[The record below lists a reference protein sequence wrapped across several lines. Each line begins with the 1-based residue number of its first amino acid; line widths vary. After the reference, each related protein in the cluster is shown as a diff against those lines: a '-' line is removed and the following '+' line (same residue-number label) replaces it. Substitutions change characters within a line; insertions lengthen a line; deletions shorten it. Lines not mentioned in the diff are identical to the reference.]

1 MQSIQIDG
9 TFTYS
14 KNIKDLKIGEQIKLV
29 PNPSNRLNS
38 EAIGAYTM
46 SGLKIGYIPFKSN
59 QIDIKA
65 KYTVTKIN
73 LTQENPLLL
82 ISRQF
87 EPSNFIQSEPNFIK
101 RVKYT
106 DESVETDLKD
116 DLKHFYNYLVKS
128 GNQITNLKITYQD
141 PNFVNLIIGTPDEQI
156 IFWTVTKKYYEENVF
171 KYDEFYKF
179 KLIPKCIYQQF
190 QIHRLEVYLEKNYKS
205 INKFLLMKKFK
216 LESLIK
222 VDMFDLFDKIHE
234 DNFGFELISSPNL
247 KVIKKIDIANQV
259 YDQEQLDNLIKL
271 IVQFGITPNQYFNP
285 TNYLLY
291 LNPNSNFNF
300 SPNLEHFKNIYNE
313 IKLGGLCYN
322 HSLKSYCQVDLYDD
336 INIVEIWTENSS
348 KKISKEKFIELVIKL
363 IISNKKIINIYN
375 PMEGTILR
383 LEIPELIR
391 SKISNII
398 SK

>member
-1 MQSIQIDG
+1 MQFIQIDG

-29 PNPSNRLNS
+29 LNPSNRLNS
-38 EAIGAYTM
+38 EAIGAYTL
-46 SGLKIGYIPFKSN
+46 SGLKIGYVPFKAN

-87 EPSNFIQSEPNFIK
+87 EPSNFIQSEPEFIK
-101 RVKYT
+101 KVKYT
-106 DESVETDLKD
+106 NESVKTELKD

-128 GNQITNLKITYQD
+128 GNEIKTLKITYQD
-141 PNFVNLIIGTPDEQI
+141 PNFVNLIIETPDEQI
-156 IFWTVTKKYYEENVF
+156 IFWTVTKKYYEENIF
-171 KYDEFYKF
+171 KYDEFFKF

-190 QIHRLEVYLEKNYKS
+190 QIHRLEIYLEKNYKS
-205 INKFLLMKKFK
+205 INKFLSMKKFK

-222 VDMFDLFDKIHE
+222 ADIFDLFDKIHD
-234 DNFGFELISSPNL
+234 DNFGFELISSSNL
-247 KVIKKIDIANQV
+247 KVIKKFNIANQV
-259 YDQEQLDNLIKL
+259 YNQEQLDNLIKL
-271 IVQFGITPNQYFNP
+271 IIQFDITPNQYFSPN
-285 TNYLLY
+285 NYLIY
-291 LNPNSNFNF
+291 LNPNSNFDF
-300 SPNLEHFKNIYNE
+300 SPDLEYFKNIFNE

-322 HSLKSYCQVDLYDD
+322 HSLKTYCQIDLYDD
-336 INIVEIWTENSS
+336 INIVEISNNKS
-348 KKISKEKFIELVIKL
+348 ISKEKFVELLLKL
-363 IISNKKIINIYN
+363 VISNKQIINIYN
-375 PMEGTILR
+375 PLEGIIYR

-391 SKISNII
+391 TKLSNII